1 MAHRGQVRRID
12 KITPFKSGT
21 KLSALCVYFIYIADL
36 IGLEFQPCGQE
47 CFNVKSVLI
56 IHVGSVLEIG
66 VLGNVVLVRK
76 KRTHTAQLENTLAA
90 IHNSKLI
97 LAHQLFPQLLIVERV
112 GSFTPTALSG
122 VVGVDG
128 FLSQHGSQLLEGG
141 WLLTAQED
149 GSIHVADDGIR
160 IILIERLELTLRL
173 QHQTGGDLTAS
184 DSGHQFFQTRN
195 LPDIGGFINETA
207 HMDWEPAAIHIV
219 GFFAEQVE
227 KLGIAHG
234 NKEVEAIV
242 SITHDEEQGS
252 FPVSQSVQLQLII
265 GRDLTQLCNVEYRK
279 ARTTGNQDRLGC
291 FSRNELSR
299 TF

>member
-1 MAHRGQVRRID
+1 MLCSRFSFRLSVRQVVSRVILRG
-12 KITPFKSGT
+12 
-21 KLSALCVYFIYIADL
+21 SALHYF
-36 IGLEFQPCGQE
+36 
-47 CFNVKSVLI
+47 
-56 IHVGSVLEIG
+56 
-66 VLGNVVLVRK
+66 
-76 KRTHTAQLENTLAA
+76 AQRP
-90 IHNSKLI
+90 IW
-97 LAHQLFPQLLIVERV
+97 AH
-112 GSFTPTALSG
+112 
-122 VVGVDG
+122 GVDG
-128 FLSQHGSQLLEGG
+128 FLAQHGSQLLEGG
-141 WLLTAQED
+141 WLLTAQEN
-149 GSIHVADDGIR
+149 GSIHVADDGIC
-160 IILIERLELTLRL
+160 IVLINRLELTLRL

-184 DSGHQFFQTRN
+184 DGGDQLFQTRN

-291 FSRNELSR
+291 FSRDKLSR

>member
-1 MAHRGQVRRID
+1 MFHRHTKAGTICRPVSGGMIPAVLLFHYFFLGIVRFVRQWPIRGQVRRID

-47 CFNVKSVLI
+47 CFNVKSVLVI
-56 IHVGSVLEIG
+56 RIGSVLEIG
-66 VLGNVVLVRK
+66 VLGNVVLIRK
-76 KRTHTAQLENTLAA
+76 ERTHATQLEDALVSV
-90 IHNSKLI
+90 HRRKLI
-97 LAHQLFPQLLIVERV
+97 LAHQLFPQFLIVERV
-112 GSFTPTALSG
+112 GGLSATALSG

-128 FLSQHGSQLLEGG
+128 FLTQHGSQLLEGG

-160 IILIERLELTLRL
+160 IVLIDRLELTLRL

-184 DSGHQFFQTRN
+184 DGCHQLFQLRD
-195 LPDIGGFINETA
+195 LADIGALVNETA

-234 NKEVEAIV
+234 NKEVEAVV
-242 SITHDEEQGS
+242 SITHDEE
-252 FPVSQSVQLQLII
+252 
-265 GRDLTQLCNVEYRK
+265 
-279 ARTTGNQDRLGC
+279 
-291 FSRNELSR
+291 
-299 TF
+299 

>member
-1 MAHRGQVRRID
+1 MS
-12 KITPFKSGT
+12 TF
-21 KLSALCVYFIYIADL
+21 FI
-36 IGLEFQPCGQE
+36 P
-47 CFNVKSVLI
+47 
-56 IHVGSVLEIG
+56 H
-66 VLGNVVLVRK
+66 
-76 KRTHTAQLENTLAA
+76 H
-90 IHNSKLI
+90 
-97 LAHQLFPQLLIVERV
+97 
-112 GSFTPTALSG
+112 
-122 VVGVDG
+122 
-128 FLSQHGSQLLEGG
+128 
-141 WLLTAQED
+141 
-149 GSIHVADDGIR
+149 GIR
-160 IILIERLELTLRL
+160 IVLIDRLELTLCL

-184 DSGHQFFQTRN
+184 DGGHQLFQTRN

-207 HMDWEPAAIHIV
+207 HMDREPAAIHIV

-227 KLGIAHG
+227 KLGITHG

-291 FSRNELSR
+291 FSRDKLSR

>member
-1 MAHRGQVRRID
+1 MARRGQVRRID

-56 IHVGSVLEIG
+56 IRVGSVLEIG
-66 VLGNVVLVRK
+66 VLGDVVLIRK
-76 KRTHTAQLENTLAA
+76 ERTHTAQLEDTLAA

-97 LAHQLFPQLLIVERV
+97 LAHQLFPQFLIVERV
-112 GSFTPTALSG
+112 GGFPATALSG

-128 FLSQHGSQLLEGG
+128 FLAQHGSQLLECGR
-141 WLLTAQED
+141 LLTAQED

-160 IILIERLELTLRL
+160 IILIDRLELTLRL

-184 DSGHQFFQTRN
+184 DGGHQLFQTRN

-234 NKEVEAIV
+234 DQEVKAIIC
-242 SITHDEEQGS
+242 ITHNEEQGS
-252 FPVSQSVQLQLII
+252 FPVSQSVQFQLII
-265 GRDLTQLCNVEYRK
+265 GRDFTQLCDVEYSK

-291 FSRNELSR
+291 FSRDKLSR

>member
-1 MAHRGQVRRID
+1 MARRGQMRRID

-56 IHVGSVLEIG
+56 IRVGSVLEIG
-66 VLGNVVLVRK
+66 VLGDVVLIRK
-76 KRTHTAQLENTLAA
+76 ERTHTAQLENTLAA

-97 LAHQLFPQLLIVERV
+97 LAHQLFPQFLIVERV
-112 GSFTPTALSG
+112 GGFPATALSG

-128 FLSQHGSQLLEGG
+128 FLAQHGSQLLESGR
-141 WLLTAQED
+141 LLTAQEN
-149 GSIHVADDGIR
+149 GSIHVADDGIC
-160 IILIERLELTLRL
+160 IVLIDCLELTLRL

-184 DSGHQFFQTRN
+184 DGCHQLFQLRN
-195 LPDIGGFINETA
+195 LADIGALVNEAA
-207 HMDWEPAAIHIV
+207 HMDWEPATIHIV

-227 KLGIAHG
+227 KLGITHG
-234 NKEVEAIV
+234 YKKIKAVV

-252 FPVSQSVQLQLII
+252 FPVAQSVQLQLII
-265 GRDLTQLCNVEYRK
+265 GCDLTQLCNVEYRK

-291 FSRNELSR
+291 FARDKLSR

>member
-1 MAHRGQVRRID
+1 MARRGQVRRID

-47 CFNVKSVLI
+47 CFNVKSVLVI
-56 IHVGSVLEIG
+56 RIGSVLEIG
-66 VLGNVVLVRK
+66 VLGNVVLIRK
-76 KRTHTAQLENTLAA
+76 ERTHATQLEDALVSV
-90 IHNSKLI
+90 HRRKLI
-97 LAHQLFPQLLIVERV
+97 LAHQLFPQFLIVERV
-112 GSFTPTALSG
+112 GGLSATALSG

-128 FLSQHGSQLLEGG
+128 FLTQHGSQLLEGG

-160 IILIERLELTLRL
+160 IVLIDRLQLTLRL

-184 DSGHQFFQTRN
+184 DGCHQLFQLRD
-195 LPDIGGFINETA
+195 LADIGALVNETA
-207 HMDWEPAAIHIV
+207 HMNRKPAAIHIV
-219 GFFAEQVE
+219 GFFAEQI
-227 KLGIAHG
+227 KQLGVAHRDQ
-234 NKEVEAIV
+234 EVKAVIC
-242 SITHDEEQGS
+242 ITHNEEQGS
-252 FPVSQSVQLQLII
+252 FPVSQSVQFQLII
-265 GRDLTQLCNVEYRK
+265 GRDFTQLCDVEYRK

-291 FSRNELSR
+291 FSRDKLSR